1 MTILV
6 IYNPLFMR
14 HSDITSA
21 KSDVGIGVLNLLLIG
36 AYAALC
42 GFFICEIQLH
52 PFNGGLYG
60 GIERCAS
67 ILLGWYANPIQ
78 FTTSNW
84 RC

>member
-1 MTILV
+1 
-6 IYNPLFMR
+6 MR

-21 KSDVGIGVLNLLLIG
+21 KSDVGIGVLNLSKRRIHR
-36 AYAALC
+36 AS
-42 GFFICEIQLH
+42 GFFVCEIQLH
-52 PFNGGLYG
+52 LFNGGLCG

-67 ILLGWYANPIQ
+67 IRLGWYANPIQ